1 MSDQDFYLKYL
12 KYKSK
17 YFNLKTAMSSNQSGG
32 SMTTSNKM
40 DSKNPSGDDKVE
52 IYLFKADWC
61 GHCKGFKPTWEK
73 IKKDLGNKYNFITVD
88 ADKDKPLI
96 EKWKIQGF
104 PTIIKKVGDKAEEYV
119 GPRDEQS
126 VVDFIKAN

>member
-1 MSDQDFYLKYL
+1 MSEQDFYLKYL

-17 YFNLKTAMSSNQSGG
+17 YFNLKNTMSSNQSGG
-32 SMTTSNKM
+32 
-40 DSKNPSGDDKVE
+40 GDEKVE

-73 IKKDLGNKYNFITVD
+73 IKKELSGKYNFVTVD

-104 PTIIKKVGDKAEEYV
+104 PTIIKKVGDRAEEYV
-119 GPRDEQS
+119 GPRDEAS
-126 VVDFIKAN
+126 VVAFIEAK

>member
-1 MSDQDFYLKYL
+1 MIFYMSDQKFYSKYL
-12 KYKSK
+12 KYKTK
-17 YFNLKTAMSSNQSGG
+17 YFNLKKSAELIQSGG
-32 SMTTSNKM
+32 ADTKEKTT
-40 DSKNPSGDDKVE
+40 

-61 GHCKGFKPTWEK
+61 GHCKGFKSTWEK
-73 IKKDLGNKYNFITVD
+73 IKNDLGKKYEFVTVD

-104 PTIIKKVGDKAEEYV
+104 PTIIKKTGDNAQEYV

-126 VVDFIKAN
+126 VLEFIQAN